1 MGHDPTKLEVKF
13 GWATQFLIVLEK
25 KVFSSGSHGTIEG
38 AIHDRVPSHPDFVNH
53 LFIGSNNNSA
63 NMGISKL
70 LDLYIYRRLHC

>member
-1 MGHDPTKLEVKF
+1 
-13 GWATQFLIVLEK
+13 
-25 KVFSSGSHGTIEG
+25 
-38 AIHDRVPSHPDFVNH
+38 VNH